1 MSELTSNTDV
11 KMGSD
16 KAFGIVFAVVFGII
30 AFWPVLWWNNP
41 RVWAIL
47 VAAVF
52 LLVAF
57 IKPDLLR
64 PLNRIWFLFGLLLH
78 KIVSPIIM
86 GVLFFLTVTPIA
98 LLMRAFGKDVLNQS
112 LEPDTESYWIT
123 VSDEHHASS
132 SMRNQF

>member
-78 KIVSPIIM
+78 KIVSPIIIV
-86 GVLFFLTVTPIA
+86 VLFFLTVTPIA